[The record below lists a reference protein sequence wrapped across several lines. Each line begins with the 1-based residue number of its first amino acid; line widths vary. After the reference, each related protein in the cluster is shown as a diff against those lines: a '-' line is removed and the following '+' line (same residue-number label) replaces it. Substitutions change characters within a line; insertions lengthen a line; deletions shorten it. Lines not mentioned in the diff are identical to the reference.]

1 MKPRS
6 QYRRGKFK
14 FKKSEPNK
22 VFLQV
27 RIQQGKELIQTNPF
41 EINFDSLTCQRFYL
55 DDNRKLYVICQIQN
69 KEGNKILVVRS
80 PMQVSNHLQIP
91 IEVQLLRSSDQQL
104 INKTS
109 EESQLFQRTSTLLH
123 RREDNV
129 FSMIIKPE
137 SS

>member
-91 IEVQLLRSSDQQL
+91 IEVQLLRSLD
-104 INKTS
+104 
-109 EESQLFQRTSTLLH
+109 SQLF
-123 RREDNV
+123 
-129 FSMIIKPE
+129 
-137 SS
+137 